1 MVQLNKKNGGV
12 FVIKIFLSPSNETK
26 NIGAYKAY
34 NTNECE
40 QAERIASAIAKYL
53 DDYEC
58 EVMIGERADNMNAR
72 ITKAKE
78 WGEDVHIPIHT
89 NAFNDASVW
98 GVETFYHSSDTK
110 GKELATALLNAI
122 GELIG
127 KKRRAKVRDNLI
139 ETNTPTCTR
148 AFIECDFHTNPERAK
163 FIVENVDKFGE
174 VIANTLIDFY
184 QISKKPQPVALY
196 DVTIEGLTIQEVEA
210 LKNNYP
216 LAKVSKITTEET
228 PVESMEKIEPAQEIK
243 RGDQI
248 MLTKDATV
256 YGKTYG
262 FSNWVYDSVLYVL
275 SVNGNRIVFSRR
287 LNGAVTGAV
296 NRDNV
301 LLL

>member
-1 MVQLNKKNGGV
+1 M
-12 FVIKIFLSPSNETK
+12 IKIFLSPSNEIK

-40 QAERIASAIAKYL
+40 QAERIASAVAKHL
-53 DDYEC
+53 DGYEC

-78 WGEDVHIPIHT
+78 WGETVHIPIHT

-110 GKELATALLNAI
+110 GKELATAFLNAI

-148 AFIECDFHTNPERAK
+148 AYIECDFHTNPERAK
-163 FIVENVDKFGE
+163 YIVENVDKIGK

-196 DVTIEGLTIQEVEA
+196 AVTIEGLTIQEVEA

-216 LAKVSKITTEET
+216 LAKVSKITTEEV
-228 PVESMEKIEPAQEIK
+228 PIESVEKIESMEKIEPVQEIK
-243 RGDQI
+243 RGDRI
-248 MLTKDATV
+248 MLTKDATI

-275 SVNGNRIVFSRR
+275 SVNGNRIVFSKR

-296 NRDNV
+296 SRDNV